1 VDSLVDIIPA
11 LKRVL
16 DNLEKIQDEKGV
28 PKSKEIVNKNITN
41 SSLNNENTAELS
53 GREVKKLRSVFTIFS
68 EVFFEYQKKFAVDT
82 KPKTLISTVAKPIE
96 KQKEIIL
103 HLYHDKAYRDRLGK
117 NARERVIE
125 RYTWRANAEKV
136 LKLCEA
142 ALDRNRK
149 Y

>member
-1 VDSLVDIIPA
+1 MDSLVDIIPA

-96 KQKEIIL
+96 KQKEIEKL
-103 HLYHDKAYRDRLGK
+103 K
-117 NARERVIE
+117 NEF
-125 RYTWRANAEKV
+125 
-136 LKLCEA
+136 
-142 ALDRNRK
+142 
-149 Y
+149 